1 MAEILSIVGGK
12 KLQGNVRVAGAKNA
26 ALPLLIAC
34 LLNKEPCVIENVP
47 NLEDISVTLRL
58 LQSLGAEVSFHNHT
72 AKIQARELHGVEAP
86 YGLVKALRAS
96 FWVLGPLLARQG
108 EARVALPGGDAI
120 GTRPVDLHLKG
131 LEQFGADIR
140 MEHGVVKAVAP
151 TKLRGANI
159 NLTYPSVGAT
169 HQLLMT
175 AAYIP
180 EQTIIRGAAKEPEV
194 VELANFLC
202 SMGAQISGQGTS
214 EIRIM
219 GSQDLHS
226 AKTVVLGDRIEA
238 ATYLAAGAI
247 TVGSVCVEGIVAESF
262 SSTLE
267 ILEKAGCEL
276 TISADS
282 ICIKGVENLRAVS
295 FETMPFPGVATDVQP
310 LLMALLTKARGESS
324 IYETVFENRFGHVAE
339 FRRFGAQISIEGH
352 CAATI
357 RGVEHLSGAPVE
369 AGDIRAAAALVLMGL
384 AAEGRT
390 EIQGVH
396 HLDRGYDSLLE
407 KFKALGANIMRVPMI
422 GQSEVV
428 FGC

>member
-12 KLQGNVRVAGAKNA
+12 KLQGSVRVAGAKNA

-58 LQSLGAEVSFHNHT
+58 LQSLGAEVSFNNHT
-72 AKIQARELHGVEAP
+72 ARIQAKELHGVEAP

-131 LEQFGADIR
+131 LEQLGADIR
-140 MEHGVVKAVAP
+140 MEHGVVRAFAP
-151 TKLRGANI
+151 QKLHGAKI
-159 NLTYPSVGAT
+159 DLAYPSVGAT
-169 HQLLMT
+169 HHLLLT
-175 AAYIP
+175 AAYIADR
-180 EQTIIRGAAKEPEV
+180 TVIRGAAQEPEI
-194 VELANFLC
+194 VELAHFL
-202 SMGAQISGQGTS
+202 SAMGVKISGAGTS
-214 EIRIM
+214 EIVM
-219 GSQDLHS
+219 VGSENLHA
-226 AKTVVLGDRIEA
+226 AKTEVLGDRIEA
-238 ATYLAAGAI
+238 ATYLVAGAV
-247 TVGSVCVEGIVAESF
+247 TGGKVCVEGISAESF

-267 ILEKAGCEL
+267 VLKNAGCGLE
-276 TISADS
+276 IGPNS
-282 ICIKGVENLRAVS
+282 ICISGPEKLKAVQ
-295 FETMPFPGVATDVQP
+295 FETQPFPGVATDVQP
-310 LLMALLTKARGESS
+310 LLMTLMTKAEGESRVH
-324 IYETVFENRFGHVAE
+324 ETVFENRFGHVAE
-339 FRRFGAQISIEGH
+339 FRRFGAKINLEGRW
-352 CAATI
+352 ATI
-357 RGVEHLSGAPVE
+357 DGVPSLSGAPVE

-396 HLDRGYDSLLE
+396 HLDRGYDSLLD
-407 KFKALGANIMRVPMI
+407 KFKALGANIMRVPLI